1 MEALPLGRLMTLTLR
16 LLVDEMHQRLDA
28 AGYGDLRP
36 AHGYVL
42 NAAAAEGGVTASA
55 LAGTLGM
62 TKQGAAK
69 VLAELMQAGY
79 IVRVDDDADARA
91 RPAKLTSR
99 GRAAVDAA
107 ALIQHQ
113 LEEDWTTLASPRDLV
128 GLRRTLEAALQAAG
142 GDSQPPPLRPVW

>member
-1 MEALPLGRLMTLTLR
+1 MEKLPLGRLMTLTLR
-16 LLVDEMHQRLDA
+16 LLIDEMHTRLDA

-42 NAAAAEGGVTASA
+42 NAAAVEGGVTASA

-79 IVRVDDDADARA
+79 IVRGEDGTDARA

-99 GRAAVDAA
+99 GRAALDSAA
-107 ALIQHQ
+107 SIQHQ
-113 LEEDWTTLASPRDLV
+113 LEEEWATLVSPRDLA
-128 GLRRTLEAALQAAG
+128 GLRRILEAALQAAG
-142 GDSQPPPLRPVW
+142 GDIHPPPLRPVW